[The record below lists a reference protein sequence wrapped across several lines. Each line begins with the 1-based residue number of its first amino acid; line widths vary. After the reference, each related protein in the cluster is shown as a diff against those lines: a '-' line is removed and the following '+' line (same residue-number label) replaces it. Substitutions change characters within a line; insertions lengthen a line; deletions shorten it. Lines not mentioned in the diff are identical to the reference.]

1 MIQIANIKW
10 VASIDEADTEK
21 SYVCPMCHDEVSYS
35 SFDRK
40 SDNPIYD
47 WNCLGCFTS
56 VDTNS
61 LHLMLVD
68 IVED

>member
-1 MIQIANIKW
+1 MIYQANIKW
-10 VASIDEADTEK
+10 VAQINEDDIEK
-21 SYVCPMCHDEVSYS
+21 SYVCPSCHEEVTYG

-47 WNCLGCFTS
+47 WNCLGCFSS
-56 VDTNS
+56 VDTDN

-68 IVED
+68 VEED